1 MIIYMLEK
9 LSEHFT
15 LKEMTR
21 SVTAARHHID
31 NTPDANAKENLRYL
45 CNHVLEPLREEYG
58 APTIINSGFR
68 CVAVN
73 QLVGGVKNSQHLKG
87 EAADIHLPSIAAG
100 QQMFRILKQQR
111 NFDQLIWEHTATAPF
126 TGSTSAAS
134 DRQIGCRCLHFR
146 KDSFRKC
153 RSKKQEAR

>member
-1 MIIYMLEK
+1 MQEK

-58 APTIINSGFR
+58 APIIINSGFR

-111 NFDQLIWEHTATAPF
+111 NFDQLIWEHTRDCT
-126 TGSTSAAS
+126 TYWIHVSCK
-134 DRQIGCRCLHFR
+134 RQANRHQVL
-146 KDSFRKC
+146 KL
-153 RSKKQEAR
+153 SKAGLSKV

>member
-1 MIIYMLEK
+1 MQEK
-9 LSEHFT
+9 LSEHFS

-45 CNHVLEPLREEYG
+45 CKHVLEPLREEYG
-58 APTIINSGFR
+58 APIIINSGFR
-68 CVAVN
+68 CMAVN

-100 QQMFRILKQQR
+100 QQIFRILKQQR
-111 NFDQLIWEHTATAPF
+111 NFDQLIWERRGNTYWIHV
-126 TGSTSAAS
+126 S
-134 DRQIGCRCLHFR
+134 CRCRRGRNRGMVSGLVI
-146 KDSFRKC
+146 
-153 RSKKQEAR
+153 